1 MTLFLRLLDDENKA
15 LSLQKSVRSESGR
28 VFNVDPRTFESVPS
42 SPFSYWVSDQIRHL
56 FKQFSQFESS
66 GRTARI
72 GVQGSNDFRW
82 VRLTWEIKQG
92 PSYKGFEWRPLAK
105 GGKFSKFY
113 SDIHLKLAWNA
124 KRETVFGF
132 IGRAGRMQ
140 EKPPSVDHYFRPGIT
155 WPLRT
160 QSGLGMRA
168 LPLGCIFT
176 NKGPS
181 AFVTEN
187 DPIQLMS
194 ILGIT
199 TSSVFRYLVDLQMAF
214 GSYEVGVIQRTP
226 IPEVSGPDQKNLS
239 SLTHVAWAIR
249 MRIDSTSETSH
260 SFLLPTALRIR
271 LGEFDPAILEKELSK
286 IQFDIDNQ
294 AFRLYGLDDEGR
306 AEIEAWARK
315 GGSVSEGEAEV
326 PVEDQDED
334 DEAIS
339 TSDNDALLSWAV
351 GVAFGRFDIRLAT
364 GERLAPSEPEPFDPL
379 PAKSPGMLPD
389 GDAPFRATMGIFTD
403 DPGHTDDLRSSVAD
417 VLERVNL
424 PVPENL
430 RTWLAKEYFSLHIK
444 LYSKSRRKAPIYWQ
458 LATPSASYSTWIYIH
473 AFNKDTL
480 YRVQNDYAAPKL
492 RHEERKLESVRTE
505 AGADPKSD
513 ARKALA
519 EQESFVE
526 ELQTFLEELKRV
538 APLWNPNLDDGVVI
552 NFAPLWRLVPQHK
565 SWQKELKS
573 TWDSLCEGEY
583 DWSHLAMHLWPERV
597 VPKCADD
604 RSLAIAHD
612 LETVFWNE
620 GTDGKWKKLEIE
632 TSKMAGLIQDKTSPA
647 VKAAL
652 KELLEAPYANGTKS
666 GLRNRKA
673 K

>member
-1 MTLFLRLLDDENKA
+1 
-15 LSLQKSVRSESGR
+15 
-28 VFNVDPRTFESVPS
+28 
-42 SPFSYWVSDQIRHL
+42 
-56 FKQFSQFESS
+56 
-66 GRTARI
+66 
-72 GVQGSNDFRW
+72 
-82 VRLTWEIKQG
+82 
-92 PSYKGFEWRPLAK
+92 
-105 GGKFSKFY
+105 
-113 SDIHLKLAWNA
+113 
-124 KRETVFGF
+124 
-132 IGRAGRMQ
+132 
-140 EKPPSVDHYFRPGIT
+140 
-155 WPLRT
+155 
-160 QSGLGMRA
+160 
-168 LPLGCIFT
+168 
-176 NKGPS
+176 
-181 AFVTEN
+181 
-187 DPIQLMS
+187 
-194 ILGIT
+194 
-199 TSSVFRYLVDLQMAF
+199 
-214 GSYEVGVIQRTP
+214 
-226 IPEVSGPDQKNLS
+226 
-239 SLTHVAWAIR
+239 
-249 MRIDSTSETSH
+249 
-260 SFLLPTALRIR
+260 
-271 LGEFDPAILEKELSK
+271 
-286 IQFDIDNQ
+286 
-294 AFRLYGLDDEGR
+294 
-306 AEIEAWARK
+306 
-315 GGSVSEGEAEV
+315 
-326 PVEDQDED
+326 
-334 DEAIS
+334 
-339 TSDNDALLSWAV
+339 
-351 GVAFGRFDIRLAT
+351 
-364 GERLAPSEPEPFDPL
+364 
-379 PAKSPGMLPD
+379 
-389 GDAPFRATMGIFTD
+389 
-403 DPGHTDDLRSSVAD
+403 
-417 VLERVNL
+417 
-424 PVPENL
+424 
-430 RTWLAKEYFSLHIK
+430 
-444 LYSKSRRKAPIYWQ
+444 
-458 LATPSASYSTWIYIH
+458 
-473 AFNKDTL
+473 L